1 MEKRKQT
8 TEERQLGL
16 DPEKYSK
23 KPINPQDYRNYLP
36 KMVDEMRS
44 QIEKKV
50 IDDIVGAP
58 MSDDEIAQILK
69 EEAEQKKRMMQNYN
83 QDLYEK
89 LPEK

>member
-1 MEKRKQT
+1 MERKKQT
-8 TEERQLGL
+8 AEERQLGL

-44 QIEKKV
+44 QIEKKAF
-50 IDDIVGAP
+50 DDVVGAP

-69 EEAEQKKRMMQNYN
+69 EEALQKKRMMERYN
-83 QDLYEK
+83 QGLSK
-89 LPEK
+89 NLPEK